1 MPKLCFIMPELC
13 FYAAIML
20 FMPHDAL
27 MPQLCFYAADLRI
40 WPPEFF
46 LPVFGRIGASCLRVP
61 RAMFVREFFGST
73 HYATFRGSRETVKRS
88 IVMITD
94 LCLRQ
99 VRLIMRSSFIPCMN
113 DLGINIEHVNT
124 VYGRGM
130 SPSDILS
137 IEALS

>member
-1 MPKLCFIMPELC
+1 MCEYNRKTPT
-13 FYAAIML
+13 AAQV
-20 FMPHDAL
+20 D
-27 MPQLCFYAADLRI
+27 
-40 WPPEFF
+40 
-46 LPVFGRIGASCLRVP
+46 
-61 RAMFVREFFGST
+61 GSV
-73 HYATFRGSRETVKRS
+73 A
-88 IVMITD
+88 VMITD

-124 VYGRGM
+124 VYGKGM

>member
-1 MPKLCFIMPELC
+1 
-13 FYAAIML
+13 
-20 FMPHDAL
+20 
-27 MPQLCFYAADLRI
+27 
-40 WPPEFF
+40 
-46 LPVFGRIGASCLRVP
+46 
-61 RAMFVREFFGST
+61 
-73 HYATFRGSRETVKRS
+73 
-88 IVMITD
+88 MITD

-124 VYGRGM
+124 VYGKGM

>member
-1 MPKLCFIMPELC
+1 MCLALRLCAREAQGVDVLRAIAVATC
-13 FYAAIML
+13 VAASKHVGIA
-20 FMPHDAL
+20 AL
-27 MPQLCFYAADLRI
+27 QGEGDRKHEAPLGARAAPIVVR
-40 WPPEFF
+40 
-46 LPVFGRIGASCLRVP
+46 SCTCSP
-61 RAMFVREFFGST
+61 S
-73 HYATFRGSRETVKRS
+73 
-88 IVMITD
+88 VMITD

-124 VYGRGM
+124 VYGKGM

>member
-1 MPKLCFIMPELC
+1 
-13 FYAAIML
+13 
-20 FMPHDAL
+20 
-27 MPQLCFYAADLRI
+27 
-40 WPPEFF
+40 
-46 LPVFGRIGASCLRVP
+46 
-61 RAMFVREFFGST
+61 
-73 HYATFRGSRETVKRS
+73 
-88 IVMITD
+88 MITD

-124 VYGRGM
+124 VYGTGM